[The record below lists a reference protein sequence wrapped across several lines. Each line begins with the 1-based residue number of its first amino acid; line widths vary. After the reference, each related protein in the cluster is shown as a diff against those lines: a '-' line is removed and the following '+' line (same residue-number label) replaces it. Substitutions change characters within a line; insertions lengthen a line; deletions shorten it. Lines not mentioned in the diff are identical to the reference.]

1 MYNKV
6 LLAILSLLMTYYGA
20 ISQEYKNEFG
30 IVSDN
35 DAYLWYGQDR
45 YYTNGLFIYYRRAID
60 QDKLKGNL
68 EKLTYELSVGQKMY
82 TPLSGYGPDP
92 RVHDRPFAGYLYGKA
107 QVNLF
112 YQKEQVWKVGLAL
125 GTSGP
130 NSLASGTQN
139 LIHATV
145 GLYETSGWDYQIQNE
160 AAANLDIQYT
170 ALLHRNNAK
179 SVDFSLESYAQLG
192 TVFNGAGL
200 ALVFRTGHINQLFHS
215 SYHNA
220 RISQNSKTKQ
230 LYERELYFY
239 ARPQFNYVA
248 YDATIQGSLFTN
260 NSPVTFSVRPF
271 VFEQKVGVNYSTAR
285 FTLDYSLTFRAREIK
300 SNARP
305 HQYGSITAYYRFN

>member
-1 MYNKV
+1 MYNKL
-6 LLAILSLLMTYYGA
+6 LLAILPLFLIYFSA
-20 ISQEYKNEFG
+20 ISQEYNNEFG

-35 DAYLWYGQDR
+35 DAYLFYGQDR
-45 YYTNGLFIYYRRAID
+45 YYTNGLFIYYRRAVD
-60 QDKLKGNL
+60 QHKLGDNL

-92 RVHDRPFAGYLYGKA
+92 RTHDRPFAGYLYGKA
-107 QVNLF
+107 QLNF
-112 YQKEQVWKVGLAL
+112 FNQKEHVWKIALAL

-139 LIHATV
+139 LIHTTV
-145 GLYETSGWDYQIQNE
+145 GLYKTSGWDYQIQNE
-160 AAANLDIQYT
+160 AAANLDVQYT
-170 ALLHRNNAK
+170 ALLHRNSAK

-200 ALVFRTGHINQLFHS
+200 ALVFRTGNINQLFHS

-220 RISQNSKTKQ
+220 TISQNNKTKKLQ
-230 LYERELYFY
+230 KRELYFY
-239 ARPQFNYVA
+239 ARPQINYVA

-260 NSPVTFSVRPF
+260 NSPITFSVRPF
-271 VFEQKVGVNYSTAR
+271 VFEQRIGLNYATAR

-300 SNARP
+300 SSARP